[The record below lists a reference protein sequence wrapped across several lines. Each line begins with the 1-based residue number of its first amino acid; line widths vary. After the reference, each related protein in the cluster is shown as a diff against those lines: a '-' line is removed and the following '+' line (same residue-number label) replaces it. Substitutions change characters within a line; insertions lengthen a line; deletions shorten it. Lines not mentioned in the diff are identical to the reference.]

1 MKKHEFLQKIN
12 SLLSELGD
20 DDEVVVMHNFGEYW
34 GDYELDPEF
43 EVTELH
49 VGTTIGP
56 PKNLRC
62 TNAKKFLI
70 IR

>member
-12 SLLSELGD
+12 SLLADLGD

-43 EVTELH
+43 EVTELQ
-49 VGTTIGP
+49 VETTIGP
-56 PKNLRC
+56 PKNLRL